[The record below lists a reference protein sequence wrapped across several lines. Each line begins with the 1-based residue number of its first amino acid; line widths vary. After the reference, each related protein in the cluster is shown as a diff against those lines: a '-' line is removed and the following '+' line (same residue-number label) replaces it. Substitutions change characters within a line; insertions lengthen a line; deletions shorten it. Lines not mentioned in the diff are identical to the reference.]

1 MAYRQ
6 RKSILGSIIKLL
18 LLIFVILFIVGCY
31 KIDYLA
37 NNKYIKIAKE
47 KIHST
52 ISSITNS
59 ASGSFAALVENYE
72 PDEIDESKYEVSDT
86 QNRYYYNQLD
96 DNSKII
102 YAEILHNLDRIKNG
116 EDNIKISSKLSSLAD
131 SGDMNS
137 ALMEAFQNAW
147 DAFRNDNVDIF
158 YIDGT
163 KMCLVTKTTKR
174 GSKVKYEFF
183 ISKGNNNS
191 YFINGFNN
199 KSQVEQAEQYIKEKE
214 AEILESITEKND
226 YYKIMNAH
234 NWIIENLEYNLEESN
249 HNANIYGALHD
260 NKVVCEGYARLF
272 KSLMD
277 KMNIPCIFVSGVGKN
292 LENGSSEDH
301 AWNYVFLKGK
311 WYAVDAT
318 WDDPIILGGG
328 FASSDTKYKYFLKGS
343 DDFFASHT
351 EEGQLVDNGMKF
363 EYPEISKENYVK

>member
-6 RKSILGSIIKLL
+6 KKSILGSIIKLL
-18 LLIFVILFIVGCY
+18 LLLFVILFIVGCY
-31 KIDYLA
+31 KIEYLA
-37 NNKYIKIAKE
+37 SNKYIKMAKE

-52 ISSITNS
+52 ISSITDS

-72 PDEIDESKYEVSDT
+72 PDEIDESIYEVSDT

-96 DNSKII
+96 ENSKII
-102 YAEILHNLDRIKNG
+102 YAEILHNIDRIKDG

-137 ALMEAFQNAW
+137 ALMVVFQNAW
-147 DAFRNDNVDIF
+147 DAFRNDNVDVF

-163 KMCLVTKTTKR
+163 KMCLVTKMTKR
-174 GSKVKYEFF
+174 GSQVKYEFF
-183 ISKGNNNS
+183 ISKGNNNN

-199 KSQVEQAEQYIKEKE
+199 KSQVEQAEKYIKEKE
-214 AEILESITEKND
+214 TEILESITEKND
-226 YYKIMNAH
+226 YYRIMNAH
-234 NWIIENLEYNLEESN
+234 NWIVENLEYNLEESN
-249 HNANIYGALHD
+249 HNANIYGALYD

-328 FASSDTKYKYFLKGS
+328 FASSDIKYKYFLKGS
-343 DDFFASHT
+343 DEFFDSHI
-351 EEGQLVDNGMKF
+351 EEGQLVDNGMEF
-363 EYPEISKENYVK
+363 EYPEISKEDYVK